1 MLSALSDRLISI
13 PAKDQIPKSCNV
25 SDVLKAK
32 NQKQSETGELAV
44 L

>member
-1 MLSALSDRLISI
+1 MLSALCDRLISI

-25 SDVLKAK
+25 SDVLKVQ
-32 NQKQSETGELAV
+32 NQKQSETGGLAI